1 MTPGTHPQQVSRVT
15 ITIDPHPRSMTASGG
30 HKMAKST
37 LISDIS
43 ISIFKFDLY
52 CYHLTLILV
61 IVPSLLVNIHSL
73 LLSGNGVFR
82 IELPIL

>member
-15 ITIDPHPRSMTASGG
+15 ITIDPHPRSITANGG
-30 HKMAKST
+30 QKMANST
-37 LISDIS
+37 LINDIY
-43 ISIFKFDLY
+43 IFKFDLY
-52 CYHLTLILV
+52 YYHLTLILV

>member
-30 HKMAKST
+30 QKMAKST

-43 ISIFKFDLY
+43 ISIFKFDLF

-61 IVPSLLVNIHSL
+61 MVPSLLVNIHSL